1 MPLALT
7 ALHLYFA
14 DRRPRWLI
22 LFGVSWLMQA
32 LACGYYLFYLS
43 TLIALWLIWFAVG
56 RERWSH
62 IARVIAMWGVAA
74 LAMAPDRLRL
84 PEVPACVWLA
94 PLAGGDRV
102 FQCRHRQRAQ
112 GVRLALDLGLARRR
126 RASGV
131 GAVSGPGDRGR
142 GAHRRHAGVGGGG
155 PIRFR
160 SARRVAMA
168 ARGVGGVRSGGDD
181 AGIFRSLED
190 RAVRREAD
198 LGDHGPQTTVSR
210 CTAGCRRACPS
221 SFRPPCLAQ
230 AIAARVL
237 HDCDGRDVAVQP
249 RTIADADE
257 RDADLQGAL
266 RLADAVARGRG
277 RASAGAVLGPQHLVP
292 GGGRRPCR
300 GADHDALA
308 AAAHVAARS
317 RLRARRCRSVAAP
330 HSDVAEAGIAAG
342 THFFNRAA
350 GTTDESRARCDRFL
364 SRNGASSS
372 HLQWIQRV
380 LCAALLGAAG
390 TCWINGIP
398 PRSPGSRRWGPSKRS
413 SITIETAT
421 GAGGPSWRRIRKHR
435 WRIAARTTRPIASA
449 GAYRRPPRR
458 CRSCV
463 AHR

>member
-1 MPLALT
+1 MVERPADYPQPGVTAFSRASSRAVAVDDADREADWQSAAGVQRGVLAVLRSVRFVGASPHLRADAAARHRRAGGPGVRVCALPDVADRTPAGLVRVLDAARADGAPLVLRRSPAAVADSLRRVVADAGSGLRLLPVLSVDVDRAL
-7 ALHLYFA
+7 AHLVR
-14 DRRPRWLI
+14 RRPRA
-22 LFGVSWLMQA
+22 VVA
-32 LACGYYLFYLS
+32 YCARDRD
-43 TLIALWLIWFAVG
+43 VG
-56 RERWSH
+56 RRGAGH
-62 IARVIAMWGVAA
+62 GA
-74 LAMAPDRLRL
+74 DRLRL

-168 ARGVGGVRSGGDD
+168 ARGVGGVRSGGHD
-181 AGIFRSLED
+181 AGIFRSVED
-190 RAVRREAD
+190 RTVRREAD
-198 LGDHGPQTTVSR
+198 LGEHGPQTTVSR

-317 RLRARRCRSVAAP
+317 RLRARRCRSVADAP
-330 HSDVAEAGIAAG
+330 FGCG
-342 THFFNRAA
+342 RGRNR
-350 GTTDESRARCDRFL
+350 GRHTLLQSRGW
-364 SRNGASSS
+364 S
-372 HLQWIQRV
+372 
-380 LCAALLGAAG
+380 
-390 TCWINGIP
+390 
-398 PRSPGSRRWGPSKRS
+398 
-413 SITIETAT
+413 
-421 GAGGPSWRRIRKHR
+421 
-435 WRIAARTTRPIASA
+435 
-449 GAYRRPPRR
+449 YR
-458 CRSCV
+458 
-463 AHR
+463 